1 MSDVLGLDATLREL
15 REGLRL
21 IELRLDQ
28 RDAAAQSTIQ
38 TLTRQMVQMEATLEG
53 RLGVLEEQL
62 TALNARGAR
71 LEGRLAHIETLLADI
86 ARKLD
91 GLGVA

>member
-1 MSDVLGLDATLREL
+1 MSDTDILSLDAALREL

-28 RDAAAQSTIQ
+28 RDAATQSTIQ

-53 RLGVLEEQL
+53 RFD
-62 TALNARGAR
+62 R
-71 LEGRLAHIETLLADI
+71 IETMLAEI
-86 ARKLD
+86 RRERL
-91 GLGVA
+91 

>member
-1 MSDVLGLDATLREL
+1 MSDTDVPGLDAALREL

-28 RDAAAQSTIQ
+28 RDAATQSTIQ

-53 RLGVLEEQL
+53 RFD
-62 TALNARGAR
+62 R
-71 LEGRLAHIETLLADI
+71 IETMLAEI
-86 ARKLD
+86 RRQRL
-91 GLGVA
+91 